1 MGLARARDCIGRTDE
16 NGSGTIDHTTDV
28 KVRNCRSPAALRL
41 FCGHR
46 NPMISVV
53 LGQISKISA
62 ENR

>member
-1 MGLARARDCIGRTDE
+1 MGIARARDCIGRTDE
-16 NGSGTIDHTTDV
+16 NGSGTIDDTSDV
-28 KVRNCRSPAALRL
+28 KVRNCRRSADLRL

-53 LGQISKISA
+53 LVQISKISA